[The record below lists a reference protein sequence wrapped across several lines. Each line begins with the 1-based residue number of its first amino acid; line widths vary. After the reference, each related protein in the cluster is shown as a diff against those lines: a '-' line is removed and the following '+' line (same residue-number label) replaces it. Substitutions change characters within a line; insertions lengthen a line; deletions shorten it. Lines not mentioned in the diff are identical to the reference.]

1 MKKEPLVYLHDI
13 LDSIGRIEMYVKDIT
28 WEEFEKDVQKQ
39 DAVIRRFLVIGE
51 AANRLEDDFRSTYNQ
66 IPWVEMA
73 DFRNVLVHGY
83 DEIELG
89 MLWKVIVDG
98 DLAKA
103 KEQVEELLNKL
114 SDSNLSTNV

>member
-1 MKKEPLVYLHDI
+1 MKKEPLVYLIDI
-13 LDSIGRIEMYVKDIT
+13 LDAIEKIELYVGTIT
-28 WEEFEKDVQKQ
+28 WEEFEKDTQIQ

-89 MLWKVIVDG
+89 MLWKVIKDG

-103 KEQVEELLNKL
+103 KGQIGELFDKL
-114 SDSNLSTNV
+114 GGSSLSTSV